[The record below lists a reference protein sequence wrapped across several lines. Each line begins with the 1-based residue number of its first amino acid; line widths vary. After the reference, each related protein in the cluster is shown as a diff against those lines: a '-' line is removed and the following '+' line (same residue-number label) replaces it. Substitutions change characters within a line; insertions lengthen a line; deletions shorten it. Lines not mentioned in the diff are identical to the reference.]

1 MSTASASF
9 ITQAYGKINAVV
21 KDMTDI
27 AITVKEESN
36 ISEIADIIDKEKIS
50 NLTENQIKSLM
61 EKLAAL
67 VETDI
72 SVALVQVN
80 GYLLNIFENIKVSPT
95 LVYCTYTSGG
105 RRLLVDS
112 KKDVYSF
119 ITAIV
124 KVFMMAYFLRMSLW
138 IAQNVVKL
146 KQEIRLLETQLTNL
160 KPSNKLVRE
169 HRISPGSAYVENA
182 VKILVNET
190 EALYNKFDDYVESC
204 TKVSIQDIADN
215 YGFEQNDIIKYF
227 AGEIFTYAAQLDSS
241 LSKMLKMTSWVCPST
256 DNLEKDVVDFI
267 TAMLIKHSVPS
278 IELDSTNFEQKY
290 EQKRLQFSNMSTTN
304 NVTAGALDPAY
315 IVRSEVSLSGGVSSH
330 ASPVARIET
339 KLHYFKKNLEVIQ
352 ELGSVLD
359 MEAADPSLLPGTLMI
374 FQVCRYM
381 EAC

>member
-1 MSTASASF
+1 M
-9 ITQAYGKINAVV
+9 
-21 KDMTDI
+21 
-27 AITVKEESN
+27 
-36 ISEIADIIDKEKIS
+36 
-50 NLTENQIKSLM
+50 
-61 EKLAAL
+61 
-67 VETDI
+67 
-72 SVALVQVN
+72 
-80 GYLLNIFENIKVSPT
+80 SPT
-95 LVYCTYTSGG
+95 LVYCTFTSGG

-124 KVFMMAYFLRMSLW
+124 KAFMIAYFLRMSLW

-146 KQEIRLLETQLTNL
+146 KQEIRVLETEMTNL

-278 IELDSTNFEQKY
+278 IELDPSNFEQKY

-315 IVRSEVSLSGGVSSH
+315 TVRSEVSLSGGVSSH
-330 ASPVARIET
+330 ASPVA
-339 KLHYFKKNLEVIQ
+339 L
-352 ELGSVLD
+352 
-359 MEAADPSLLPGTLMI
+359 SLI
-374 FQVCRYM
+374 HI
-381 EAC
+381 